1 MYTFVNKNLLIPIII
16 INLNEYDAINK
27 LYYETINRNNEYN
40 ELVYVVSEM
49 NEEITI
55 FYSDGECI
63 YYKNILSDEIVIK
76 YKYKKIKLLN
86 NQYIFKI
93 KTDLDNNKINNKSDI
108 NSMNLS
114 ICNKF
119 TDNII
124 LSEDL
129 IKDNNNEIINSIDK
143 DKNDGDNLKKKNLI
157 KLIEEVNEM
166 YNKEISN
173 SKKLEKKIK
182 IFDNKINKLNKKK
195 REIIVNDII
204 KTQSEYQTWK
214 KIKYIIKS
222 ENNIIK
228 PIHELELSYL
238 QCPVFFLSKYEY
250 LNNIIQNEE
259 IQSLIKGLLE
269 KNVDLRYTLQNCKEN
284 FNNFL
289 ELKYIKVYK
298 FSEKNE
304 TNFLNFENFENEKVE
319 KIIPNN
325 ILKFLKNIL
334 KNFLHFNEF
343 EIINILKLF
352 YDIQNK
358 KKMFKDENG
367 NFDLACLS
375 LALDLWDYNIS
386 VDEIRNLSL
395 FFYKSVTV
403 KKILTLKID
412 IC

>member
-49 NEEITI
+49 NEEIII
-55 FYSDGECI
+55 FYSDGNCI
-63 YYKNILSDEIVIK
+63 YYKNILSDEIVVK

-93 KTDLDNNKINNKSDI
+93 KTDLENNKINNKSDI

-119 TDNII
+119 SNNIM
-124 LSEDL
+124 LFEDL
-129 IKDNNNEIINSIDK
+129 IKDNNNEIINSINK
-143 DKNDGDNLKKKNLI
+143 DDDEENLKKKNLI

-195 REIIVNDII
+195 REIVVNDII

-222 ENNIIK
+222 ESNIIK

-250 LNNIIQNEE
+250 FNNIIQNEE
-259 IQSLIKGLLE
+259 IINLLE
-269 KNVDLRYTLQNCKEN
+269 EINCIDINKLYNDTNYLNKKIIEFSINYVKITKDLYYHFDHEWNYL
-284 FNNFL
+284 
-289 ELKYIKVYK
+289 
-298 FSEKNE
+298 
-304 TNFLNFENFENEKVE
+304 ENEM
-319 KIIPNN
+319 NSN
-325 ILKFLKNIL
+325 STN
-334 KNFLHFNEF
+334 
-343 EIINILKLF
+343 KL
-352 YDIQNK
+352 
-358 KKMFKDENG
+358 
-367 NFDLACLS
+367 
-375 LALDLWDYNIS
+375 
-386 VDEIRNLSL
+386 
-395 FFYKSVTV
+395 
-403 KKILTLKID
+403 
-412 IC
+412 